1 MDHVRRSVAVL
12 AAATA
17 LGVTGCGTAGHGGR
31 VSATAT
37 LGNVPALIVPTA
49 PAHGALAKL
58 DGVRLRVVNVGG
70 TASCLALAS
79 DTGGPMAAVWPTGYT
94 ADAAGNVV
102 DAGGHVVA
110 APGQRLVLGGGSYA
124 VDAAQPCSLGSAE
137 AFYVNAVLPG

>member
-1 MDHVRRSVAVL
+1 MGHVRRSVAVL

-17 LGVTGCGTAGHGGR
+17 LGVTGCGSAGHVGTA
-31 VSATAT
+31 SATAT
-37 LGNVPALIVPTA
+37 LAKVPAPIVPTA

-58 DGVRLRVVNVGG
+58 DGVRLRVVDVGG
-70 TASCLALAS
+70 TSCLALAS

-94 ADAAGNVV
+94 ADATGNVV

-110 APGQRLVLGGGSYA
+110 APGQRLVLGGGTYA
-124 VDAAQPCSLGSAE
+124 VDVSQPCSLGSAE